1 MFGSNVYI
9 ITSPSLIYSLHK
21 QPRQLSF
28 WYFEAMFTAKL
39 GGFSRAGT
47 EASFKGILPEVADK
61 ERSPVIDVLKTTVV
75 AMSPQG
81 DMGRLL
87 GVAAERMGRGLDEVA
102 REGRGMGTEIRKG
115 EGAGGEETVDLCE
128 WVQHEM
134 VMATTEAFYG
144 SKNPYRDGGVEE
156 GFWYVVFALA
166 VLLLLLLLL
175 LLQRFLQN
183 FPSHLP
189 PSHLHTM
196 SEPCMPVIA
205 VPGRTV
211 KLTPIVYPGPSCT
224 QPCSSPYHLY

>member
-39 GGFSRAGT
+39 GGFSPAGT
-47 EASFKGILPEVADK
+47 EASFKGILPEVADQ

-102 REGRGMGTEIRKG
+102 REVMGVELGKEGGGG
-115 EGAGGEETVDLCE
+115 EGEGESVVDLCE

-144 SKNPYRDGGVEE
+144 SKNPYRDGGVEQ
-156 GFWYVVFALA
+156 GFWYVCSSRCPLSPST
-166 VLLLLLLLL
+166 
-175 LLQRFLQN
+175 FLWEIS
-183 FPSHLP
+183 SHLP